1 MSVDEELKQIGV
13 DVQPAIKPSE
23 VWIAQLKQLGYTFR
37 LNLCD
42 DSIEIGTHGAKIS
55 DLLEAEIRTRLRDV
69 GVTKGFSAIQDAYMT
84 EAKRH
89 GYHPIRD
96 HFHGMHGKWDS
107 IDRIT
112 ELCSKITS
120 ASPDL
125 VYDDGTSTPIHAIY
139 LVRWM
144 IGVIAKVLDGR
155 QNPMLTLDGAQGIGK
170 SLLSRW
176 LCSMGDE
183 WYIDGPIV
191 TSDKDSDVRLMTKLI
206 WEVSEL
212 DATFRRADV
221 SALKAFL
228 TKSQVTVRKAYAR
241 HDVTKP
247 AMASFIGTI
256 NSSASGFLSDDT
268 GNRRFLVIN
277 VASIDWSYNLID
289 RYQLW
294 CQVYALY
301 SEGTTGALT
310 PDELR
315 MQEQINESYMV
326 SSPIDDW
333 IIDAFHFGDIEGVM
347 SMGDIID
354 HLVEKD
360 HKLHGSERA
369 QAMEI
374 ARAIQKFGCTKV
386 HTRTGKKWAGI
397 TAKH

>member
-1 MSVDEELKQIGV
+1 MSVDEELQRIGV

-42 DSIEIGTHGAKIS
+42 DSIEIGIQGAKIS

-69 GVTKGFSAIQDAYMT
+69 GVTKGFGAIQDAYMT
-84 EAKRH
+84 ESKRH
-89 GYHPIRD
+89 AYHPIRD
-96 HFHGMHGKWDS
+96 FFHGMHGKWDR

-120 ASPDL
+120 NSPDV
-125 VYDDGTSTPIHAIY
+125 VYDDGTRTPIHAIY

-144 IGVIAKVLDGR
+144 IGVIAKALDGK
-155 QNPMLTLDGAQGIGK
+155 QNPMLTLDGPQGIGK

-176 LCSMGDE
+176 LCVMGDE
-183 WYIDGPIV
+183 WYIDGPII

-277 VASIDWSYNLID
+277 VAAIDWSYNAID

-294 CQVYALY
+294 CQVYDLY
-301 SEGTTGALT
+301 SQGITGALT
-310 PDELR
+310 PDELK
-315 MQEQINESYMV
+315 MQEQINESYMIA
-326 SSPIDDW
+326 SPIDDW
-333 IIDAFHFGDIEGVM
+333 IISAFYFSDTESVM
-347 SMGDIID
+347 SMGEIID
-354 HLVEKD
+354 HLASKD

-397 TAKH
+397 AAKH